1 MNRAQALSKLNR
13 SDMRNAAAE
22 RGMQRLFTWNRAHWI
37 GMVVLIAVL
46 LLLQWSSSMYL
57 MPDEVLDRAAKNLFV
72 WFPGMV
78 LHWPLVLGITNLILG
93 STRIRQSVFPVG
105 ERNHRTTGIRLDQSS
120 LTAGVSHDRSTG
132 LRESRNIIE
141 TAISCNDARADP
153 SKGAN
158 HERATDGTVPVAR
171 TTQMP

>member
-37 GMVVLIAVL
+37 GMVALIAVL

-93 STRIRQSVFPVG
+93 STRSD
-105 ERNHRTTGIRLDQSS
+105 HWHS
-120 LTAGVSHDRSTG
+120 AGPIFAYGRGSH
-132 LRESRNIIE
+132 
-141 TAISCNDARADP
+141 
-153 SKGAN
+153 
-158 HERATDGTVPVAR
+158 TVPGLKGKPQYNENSDFV
-171 TTQMP
+171 Q

>member
-57 MPDEVLDRAAKNLFV
+57 MPDEVLDRAAKNPV
-72 WFPGMV
+72 RMV
-78 LHWPLVLGITNLILG
+78 PRYG
-93 STRIRQSVFPVG
+93 SALAIGVGNHQLDTRFDTIRQSVFPVG

-120 LTAGVSHDRSTG
+120 LTAGVPIPFLGS
-132 LRESRNIIE
+132 RESRNIMK

>member
-93 STRIRQSVFPVG
+93 STRSGSLSFPLASAIIG
-105 ERNHRTTGIRLDQSS
+105 PLAFGWTNLRLRP
-120 LTAGVSHDRSTG
+120 GSHTVPG
-132 LRESRNIIE
+132 LKGKAANIMK

>member
-13 SDMRNAAAE
+13 SDMRNATAE

-93 STRIRQSVFPVG
+93 
-105 ERNHRTTGIRLDQSS
+105 
-120 LTAGVSHDRSTG
+120 
-132 LRESRNIIE
+132 
-141 TAISCNDARADP
+141 
-153 SKGAN
+153 
-158 HERATDGTVPVAR
+158 
-171 TTQMP
+171 

>member
-93 STRIRQSVFPVG
+93 STRSGSLSFPLASAI
-105 ERNHRTTGIRLDQSS
+105 NRTTGIRLDQSS
-120 LTAGVSHDRSTG
+120 LTAGVPYRSW
-132 LRESRNIIE
+132 L
-141 TAISCNDARADP
+141 
-153 SKGAN
+153 KGKPQYN
-158 HERATDGTVPVAR
+158 ENSDFM
-171 TTQMP
+171 Q

>member
-1 MNRAQALSKLNR
+1 
-13 SDMRNAAAE
+13 MRNAAAE

-57 MPDEVLDRAAKNLFV
+57 MSDEVLDRAAKNLFV

-93 STRIRQSVFPVG
+93 STRSGSLSFPLASAIIG
-105 ERNHRTTGIRLDQSS
+105 PLAFGWTNLRLRP
-120 LTAGVSHDRSTG
+120 GFPYRSWAQG
-132 LRESRNIIE
+132 KA
-141 TAISCNDARADP
+141 AI
-153 SKGAN
+153 
-158 HERATDGTVPVAR
+158 
-171 TTQMP
+171 

>member
-93 STRIRQSVFPVG
+93 STRSGSLSFPVG
-105 ERNHRTTGIRLDQSS
+105 ERNHRTTDIRLDQSS
-120 LTAGVSHDRSTG
+120 LTAGVPIPFLGS
-132 LRESRNIIE
+132 RESRNIMK

-158 HERATDGTVPVAR
+158 HERAADGTVPVAR

>member
-93 STRIRQSVFPVG
+93 STRS
-105 ERNHRTTGIRLDQSS
+105 
-120 LTAGVSHDRSTG
+120 G
-132 LRESRNIIE
+132 L
-141 TAISCNDARADP
+141 
-153 SKGAN
+153 
-158 HERATDGTVPVAR
+158 
-171 TTQMP
+171 

>member
-22 RGMQRLFTWNRAHWI
+22 RGTQRIFAWNRAHWI

-93 STRIRQSVFPVG
+93 SIRSGSLSFPLASAIIGPLAFGCTNLRLRPVFPYRSWAQWWKLMHAESGHQLLV
-105 ERNHRTTGIRLDQSS
+105 HS
-120 LTAGVSHDRSTG
+120 LIGSPR
-132 LRESRNIIE
+132 
-141 TAISCNDARADP
+141 C
-153 SKGAN
+153 
-158 HERATDGTVPVAR
+158 
-171 TTQMP
+171 

>member
-1 MNRAQALSKLNR
+1 
-13 SDMRNAAAE
+13 MRNAAAE
-22 RGMQRLFTWNRAHWI
+22 RGMHRLFTWNRAHWI
-37 GMVVLIAVL
+37 GIVVLIAVL

-93 STRIRQSVFPVG
+93 STRSGSLSFPLASAIIG
-105 ERNHRTTGIRLDQSS
+105 PLAFGWTNLRLRPGFPYRSWAQGIMK
-120 LTAGVSHDRSTG
+120 
-132 LRESRNIIE
+132 

>member
-57 MPDEVLDRAAKNLFV
+57 MTGLPKTCSYGSPV
-72 WFPGMV
+72 WFCTG
-78 LHWPLVLGITNLILG
+78 HWCW
-93 STRIRQSVFPVG
+93 
-105 ERNHRTTGIRLDQSS
+105 
-120 LTAGVSHDRSTG
+120 
-132 LRESRNIIE
+132 ESP
-141 TAISCNDARADP
+141 T
-153 SKGAN
+153 
-158 HERATDGTVPVAR
+158 
-171 TTQMP
+171 

>member
-57 MPDEVLDRAAKNLFV
+57 MPDEVLDRGCQKPV
-72 WFPGMV
+72 RMV
-78 LHWPLVLGITNLILG
+78 PRYG
-93 STRIRQSVFPVG
+93 SALAIGVGNHQLDTRFDTIRQSVFPVG

-120 LTAGVSHDRSTG
+120 LTAGVPIPFLGS
-132 LRESRNIIE
+132 RESRNIMK